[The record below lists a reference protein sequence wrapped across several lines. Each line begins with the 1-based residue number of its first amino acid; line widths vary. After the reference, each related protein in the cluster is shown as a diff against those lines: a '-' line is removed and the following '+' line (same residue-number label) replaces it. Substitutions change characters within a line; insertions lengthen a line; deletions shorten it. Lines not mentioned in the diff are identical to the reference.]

1 MTSRVAVPSA
11 GARFDRA
18 GRASW
23 HWIIGCAIAAV
34 VIAMSIPMPAHPG
47 VFLSLSLGEEHGML
61 DTDEPPANLFNP
73 RIEGYRL
80 R

>member
-1 MTSRVAVPSA
+1 
-11 GARFDRA
+11 
-18 GRASW
+18 
-23 HWIIGCAIAAV
+23 
-34 VIAMSIPMPAHPG
+34 MPAHPG